1 MVERTSTRLAPWTL
15 VEADNKLH
23 ARVKVI
29 RTLAE
34 RVEAALRKTGKG

>member
-1 MVERTSTRLAPWTL
+1 MVERTSTAMAPWTL

-29 RTLAE
+29 ATLAD
-34 RVEAALRKTGKG
+34 RVEAALRR